1 METYRLIRTVKKEMK
16 LMILDE
22 IVAATKERVAREKQL
37 VSEAEYKEMAEQRLQ
52 EEEKGQQNP
61 MGQKKLLMERT
72 LSQPGLHFICEVK
85 KASPS
90 KGVIVEEFD
99 YLTIAKEYEA
109 AGASAISVLTEPK
122 FFQGELRY
130 LKEISEEVKIPLL
143 RKDFIIDVYQI
154 YQAKAMGASCVL
166 LICAIL
172 TKEQIRE
179 YLSICDSLKLSAL
192 VEIHDEEEA
201 ELAIRAGARIV
212 GVNNRNLKD
221 FTVDI
226 NNSLRLRA
234 KIPED
239 VLFVAESGIHTSTD
253 IKQLYD
259 AKVNAVLI
267 GEAMMRSTEKTAMM
281 KELLK
286 EVAVRNQRI

>member
-1 METYRLIRTVKKEMK
+1 MFQTVKKEMK
-16 LMILDE
+16 TMILDE
-22 IVAATKERVAREKQL
+22 IVAATKERVEREKQL
-37 VSEAEYKEMAEQRLQ
+37 VSEAQYKEIAEKRLQ
-52 EEEKGQQNP
+52 EEEKAESNP
-61 MGQKKLLMERT
+61 TGQKKFLMEKT
-72 LSQPGLHFICEVK
+72 LSQSGFHFICEVK

-90 KGVIVEEFD
+90 KGVIVQEFD

-130 LKEISEEVKIPLL
+130 LKEISEEVRIPLL
-143 RKDFIIDVYQI
+143 RKDFIIDAYQI

-172 TKEQIRE
+172 TEGQIRE
-179 YLSICDSLKLSAL
+179 YLSICDSLGLSAL

-234 KIPED
+234 KIPD
-239 VLFVAESGIHTSTD
+239 HIIFVAESGIHTQAD

-267 GEAMMRSTEKTAMM
+267 GEVMMRSTEKAAMM
-281 KELLK
+281 KELLA
-286 EVAVRNQRI
+286 EVL